1 MPIGRPLTHNCAC
14 KLAKSRRLCYAVSVD
29 RSAVGRE
36 RGFGRFGT
44 RTTRRMVNFVGDPR
58 LWLLIGVAIL
68 LIFTVEAVEGYV
80 EGVWPQLRHDAPAFR
95 SQAIGRSLWV
105 SVAFLLLPGIVLA
118 LLNLGLLVWKGLP
131 QNSTQI
137 FGAFFLG
144 IGWLLFALTSID
156 LIGLGRYMR
165 RVGPA
170 APLALI
176 VCLLVGDLLLL
187 AAILDL
193 LPAVR
198 G

>member
-1 MPIGRPLTHNCAC
+1 MLG
-14 KLAKSRRLCYAVSVD
+14 
-29 RSAVGRE
+29 
-36 RGFGRFGT
+36 
-44 RTTRRMVNFVGDPR
+44 FVGDPR
-58 LWLLIGVAIL
+58 LWLLIGVAVL

-80 EGVWPQLRHDAPAFR
+80 DGPWPQLRRDAPAFR

-144 IGWLLFALTSID
+144 LGWLIFALTSID
-156 LIGLGRYMR
+156 LVGMGRYMR

>member
-1 MPIGRPLTHNCAC
+1 MGI
-14 KLAKSRRLCYAVSVD
+14 
-29 RSAVGRE
+29 
-36 RGFGRFGT
+36 
-44 RTTRRMVNFVGDPR
+44 VGDPR

-68 LIFTVEAVEGYV
+68 LIFTIEAVEGYV
-80 EGVWPQLRHDAPAFR
+80 DGAWPQLRHDAPAFR

-118 LLNLGLLVWKGLP
+118 LVNLGLLVWKGLP

-144 IGWLLFALTSID
+144 IGWLIFTLTSID

-165 RVGPA
+165 KVGPA

-187 AAILDL
+187 AAVLDL
-193 LPAVR
+193 IPTVR
-198 G
+198 A

>member
-1 MPIGRPLTHNCAC
+1 MLN
-14 KLAKSRRLCYAVSVD
+14 
-29 RSAVGRE
+29 
-36 RGFGRFGT
+36 
-44 RTTRRMVNFVGDPR
+44 DPR
-58 LWLLIGVAIL
+58 FYLLIGVAIL
-68 LIFTVEAVEGYV
+68 LIFTVEAVEQYV
-80 EGVWPQLRHDAPAFR
+80 EGAWPQLRHESPAFR
-95 SQAIGRSLWV
+95 SQAIGRSLWA

-144 IGWLLFALTSID
+144 LGWLIFALTSID
-156 LIGLGRYMR
+156 LVGLGGYMR
-165 RVGPA
+165 KVGVA

-187 AAILDL
+187 AALLDL
-193 LPAVR
+193 LPAIR

>member
-1 MPIGRPLTHNCAC
+1 MFGLT
-14 KLAKSRRLCYAVSVD
+14 V
-29 RSAVGRE
+29 
-36 RGFGRFGT
+36 
-44 RTTRRMVNFVGDPR
+44 DPR
-58 LWLLIGVAIL
+58 LWLLVGVAIL
-68 LIFTVEAVEGYV
+68 LIFTVEAVESYV
-80 EGVWPQLRHDAPAFR
+80 DGSWPQLRHDAPAFR

-131 QNSTQI
+131 QNNTQV
-137 FGAFFLG
+137 FGAFFLC
-144 IGWLLFALTSID
+144 IGWLIFALTSIN
-156 LIGLGRYMR
+156 LVGLGQYMR

-187 AAILDL
+187 AALLDL
-193 LPAVR
+193 IPAVR

>member
-1 MPIGRPLTHNCAC
+1 M
-14 KLAKSRRLCYAVSVD
+14 
-29 RSAVGRE
+29 
-36 RGFGRFGT
+36 FGVT
-44 RTTRRMVNFVGDPR
+44 VDPR
-58 LWLLIGVAIL
+58 LWLLVGVAIL
-68 LIFTVEAVEGYV
+68 LIFTVEAVESYV
-80 EGVWPQLRHDAPAFR
+80 DGSWPQLRHDAPAFR

-137 FGAFFLG
+137 FGAFFLC
-144 IGWLLFALTSID
+144 IGWLIFTLTSIN
-156 LIGLGRYMR
+156 L
-165 RVGPA
+165 VPA

-187 AAILDL
+187 AALLDL
-193 LPAVR
+193 VPAVR